1 MHCLIRL
8 LLKLG
13 EAVAITDTT
22 VGDAISQDIDY
33 LLRVIDQAARLAW
46 LDQVI
51 VEYECDA
58 LSIG

>member
-13 EAVAITDTT
+13 EAVAITNTT
-22 VGDAISQDIDY
+22 IGDAISQDIDY

-46 LDQVI
+46 L
-51 VEYECDA
+51 Y
-58 LSIG
+58 